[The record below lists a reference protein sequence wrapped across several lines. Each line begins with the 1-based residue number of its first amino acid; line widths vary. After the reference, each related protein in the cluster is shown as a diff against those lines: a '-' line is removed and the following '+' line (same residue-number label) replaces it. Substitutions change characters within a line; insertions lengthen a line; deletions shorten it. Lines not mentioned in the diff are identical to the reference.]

1 MNHTHLKVIAI
12 LTMLIDHIGAVL
24 FPELIVLRMIGR
36 LAFPIFAYLLVEGY
50 FHTRDVKKYLIR
62 LGAFALISEVPF
74 DLAFFGEAFYFGYQ
88 NIFFTLSLALVGI
101 WMLETYKES
110 KPVDGGLIFVGLCIG
125 SILLRTDYSII
136 GMLTMFLFYHYRSRK
151 GKALYS
157 VGMLHFIVG
166 LLSAGFLAGT
176 FNLQGMLQSLA
187 ALSMVLIWFY
197 NGQKGRS
204 LKYFFYAFYPVHLTV
219 LWFLS
224 LQFKG

>member
-1 MNHTHLKVIAI
+1 MNRTHLKIIAI
-12 LTMLIDHIGAVL
+12 LSMLIDHTGAIL

-74 DLAFFGEAFYFGYQ
+74 DLALFGKAFYFGYQ
-88 NIFFTLSLALVGI
+88 NIFFTLCLALLGI
-101 WMLETYKES
+101 WMLEVFKERN
-110 KPVDGGLIFVGLCIG
+110 PMAGNLIFAGLCLA
-125 SILLRTDYSII
+125 SIVLRTDYSII
-136 GMLTMFLFYHYRSRK
+136 GMLTMFLFYYYRNQK
-151 GKALYS
+151 AKALYN

-166 LLSAGFLAGT
+166 LLSAGFLTGT
-176 FNLQGMLQSLA
+176 FNIQGMLQSLA

-219 LWFLS
+219 LWLLS